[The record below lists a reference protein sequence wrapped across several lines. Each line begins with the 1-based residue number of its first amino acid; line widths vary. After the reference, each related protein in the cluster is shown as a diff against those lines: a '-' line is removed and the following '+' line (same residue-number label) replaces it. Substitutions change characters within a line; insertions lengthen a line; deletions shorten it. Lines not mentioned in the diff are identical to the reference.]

1 MLNAC
6 ECYKKI
12 RSWFSAAKA
21 LEQVITICLR
31 KKPIPPSEND
41 EKGVVVS
48 LTSKINSQLPKTAAY
63 FEQLGSKKISEEVIY
78 HFGVLRPNIYNGIS
92 LR

>member
-6 ECYKKI
+6 ECYKKK

-31 KKPIPPSEND
+31 KKPRPPSEN

-48 LTSKINSQLPKTAAY
+48 LTSKINSQLPQTAAY

-78 HFGVLRPNIYNGIS
+78 HFGV
-92 LR
+92 